1 MSLQFARN
9 AALVLM
15 IVASAAS
22 AAALSDGLQKGKNYY
37 FAGEFK
43 KAIAQFELAAEK
55 DPNDG
60 EPYLWL
66 GKSYALLADTK
77 APILSTRTRLKAR
90 RYLAK
95 AVQLA
100 PDCVECRRELFDFLV
115 DSDNS
120 RSELRQAKALIE
132 NTPESDLDYPWMR
145 SSLAQARKQHF
156 SPEYLTGQFFA
167 GPSRAFAQ
175 LSLHPAPVL
184 RVERRNAVTSFRSYS
199 GESSNTASP
208 VQE

>member
-1 MSLQFARN
+1 MSLQFART
-9 AALVLM
+9 AALLLM
-15 IVASAAS
+15 IVTSTVS
-22 AAALSDGLQKGKNYY
+22 AAALSNGLQKGKNYY

-43 KAIAQFELAAEK
+43 KAISQFELTIEK
-55 DPNDG
+55 NPNDPQ
-60 EPYLWL
+60 PYLWL

-77 APILSTRTRLKAR
+77 APIFSTRARLKAR

-120 RSELRQAKALIE
+120 RSELREAKALIE

-145 SSLAQARKQHF
+145 SSLAQARKQRS
-156 SPEYLTGQFFA
+156 SPEYLTAQFFA
-167 GPSRAFAQ
+167 APSQAFAQ
-175 LSLHPAPVL
+175 LSLRPAPVL
-184 RVERRNAVTSFRSYS
+184 RVQRGASGTSLRPHPS
-199 GESSNTASP
+199 E
-208 VQE
+208 

>member
-9 AALVLM
+9 AALLLLTVTST
-15 IVASAAS
+15 VS

-43 KAIAQFELAAEK
+43 KAISQFELTIEK
-55 DPNDG
+55 DPNDA

-66 GKSYALLADTK
+66 GKSYALLADTR
-77 APILSTRTRLKAR
+77 APIFSTRARLKAR

-115 DSDNS
+115 DFDNS
-120 RSELRQAKALIE
+120 RSELRQAKALVE
-132 NTPESDLDYPWMR
+132 KTPESDLDYPWMQ
-145 SSLAQARKQHF
+145 SSLAQARKQRS
-156 SPEYLTGQFFA
+156 SPEYVTAQFFA
-167 GPSRAFAQ
+167 APSQAFAQ

-184 RVERRNAVTSFRSYS
+184 RVQRRTPLTSLRRYS
-199 GESSNTASP
+199 SE
-208 VQE
+208 